1 MDVAKMEQ
9 MLTLSIAN
17 GRNARTSITTAAR
30 GRLGARGAIG
40 RAGRLGAGGAIG
52 RAGAIGLTKV
62 DG

>member
-40 RAGRLGAGGAIG
+40 RAGRLGAGGRLGARG
-52 RAGAIGLTKV
+52 RL
-62 DG
+62 D